1 VVKLLWYKIFQDN
14 LLKRFNTCTALWP
27 HPSQHAPSPKWTRNS
42 HEPTVSPWFYMVSD
56 FPRQCQG
63 AQGIQKCSSKL
74 WLWPYNPSK
83 TSTRKAKETDITWS
97 QNFKRPFLGLQLGR
111 LTLSFKLRLAW
122 RSWPST
128 PRARIANKPACV
140 MLACLREMLAKGPH
154 NFAIRR
160 NFCTSQPRAWIPKA
174 QVRLISIY

>member
-1 VVKLLWYKIFQDN
+1 MHHRQSEPAIPMSQQSLHDSTWYLVSQDN
-14 LLKRFNTCTALWP
+14 AKVRRASKN
-27 HPSQHAPSPKWTRNS
+27 AP
-42 HEPTVSPWFYMVSD
+42 VSSD
-56 FPRQCQG
+56 FDH
-63 AQGIQKCSSKL
+63 
-74 WLWPYNPSK
+74 NPSK